1 MKENNDLFDHLKK
14 KEFTIPDT
22 AYFNSLADKV
32 ILENQVKK
40 KTFVMRPVIWITAAA
55 AIIILA
61 IIIVK
66 PTTSYVQ
73 PDFTQLA
80 FNDISSTEA
89 ENYINANLNDFEIDL
104 IEELIISD
112 NAIQENSD
120 TTKTQPNEVKQ
131 TVTFDNISKEDILN
145 YFENENI
152 DIEDLEE
159 ESFI

>member
-1 MKENNDLFDHLKK
+1 
-14 KEFTIPDT
+14 
-22 AYFNSLADKV
+22 
-32 ILENQVKK
+32 
-40 KTFVMRPVIWITAAA
+40 MRPVIWITAAA